1 MKGGKG
7 GQGRKRTPAKPV
19 AKDAPR
25 GGAPH
30 GGATSRGAPPRGAPK
45 RDWGAEDRDEPLP
58 STPATSRSASL
69 PDARPRGRLG
79 QQLRAPGE
87 EQHGHHPGSDTDE
100 RIKRGR
106 R

>member
-25 GGAPH
+25 GGAPK
-30 GGATSRGAPPRGAPK
+30 RGAPK
-45 RDWGAEDRDEPLP
+45 RDWGAEDRDDPLP
-58 STPATSRSASL
+58 AVSL
-69 PDARPRGRLG
+69 PDALPRGGLG
-79 QQLRAPGE
+79 KQLRAHGK

-100 RIKRGR
+100 RIKGGR

>member
-25 GGAPH
+25 GGAP
-30 GGATSRGAPPRGAPK
+30 PRGAPK

-58 STPATSRSASL
+58 STPATPRSVSL

-100 RIKRGR
+100 RIKGGR